1 MGLIMRFVQIL
12 LLAALVALG
21 GCANVG
27 KPALDPTPANAPYR
41 LDTGDVIRVSVYNDE
56 QLTNTYG
63 IDDSG
68 HTSIP
73 LVGRIYLRGKTTNQ
87 ASALITARLAEGYL
101 RDPNVA
107 VEVAT
112 YRPFFIEGEVASSGQ
127 FAYVYGMT
135 VRDAI
140 AVAGGFTD
148 VAQRTSVT
156 LYRKYNGK
164 VVEQRVALDFVLMPS
179 DTIVVHERWL

>member
-1 MGLIMRFVQIL
+1 MRFVQL
-12 LLAALVALG
+12 LLLTAVLALA

-27 KPALDPTPANAPYR
+27 KPTLNTAPTNAPYR
-41 LDTGDVIRVSVYNDE
+41 LDTGDVIRVSVYNDA

-68 HTSIP
+68 NTAMP

-87 ASALITARLAEGYL
+87 ASALITARLAESYL

-112 YRPFFIEGEVASSGQ
+112 YRPFFVEGEVASSGQ
-127 FAYVYGMT
+127 FPYVYGMT

-140 AVAGGFTD
+140 AIAGGFTD
-148 VAQRTSVT
+148 VAQRSRVT
-156 LYRKYNGK
+156 VYRKQEG
-164 VVEQRVALDFVLMPS
+164 RVAEQKVPLDFILMPS

>member
-1 MGLIMRFVQIL
+1 MRLVQL
-12 LLAALVALG
+12 LLFTALLALA

-27 KPALDPTPANAPYR
+27 KPTLDVTPTSAPYR
-41 LDTGDVIRVSVYNDE
+41 LDTGDVIRVSVYNDQ

-68 HTSIP
+68 HTAMP
-73 LVGRIYLRGKTTNQ
+73 LVGRIYLRGKTTSE
-87 ASALITARLAEGYL
+87 ASALITARLAGSYL

-112 YRPFFIEGEVASSGQ
+112 YRPFFIEGEVTNSGQ

-148 VAQRTSVT
+148 VAQRNSVT
-156 LYRKYNGK
+156 LYRKQNGRVWEHK
-164 VVEQRVALDFVLMPS
+164 VPLDFVIKPS
-179 DTIVVHERWL
+179 DTIVVHERWI

>member
-1 MGLIMRFVQIL
+1 MRFVQL
-12 LLAALVALG
+12 LLLTAVLALA

-27 KPALDPTPANAPYR
+27 KPTLNTTPASAPYR

-68 HTSIP
+68 HTAMP

-87 ASALITARLAEGYL
+87 ASALITARLAASYL

-140 AVAGGFTD
+140 AIAGGFTD
-148 VAQRTSVT
+148 VAQRSRVT
-156 LYRKYNGK
+156 LYRKVEGR
-164 VVEQRVALDFVLMPS
+164 VVEQKVPLDFVLMPS